1 MRRSSIESHPT
12 KQLII
17 RDIASGMYSD
27 EAIAQR
33 YGLSGRQVVERYRT
47 KALPEIMKLTA
58 YRDTDGLLAAITQN
72 IVRVD
77 KMLEGLEKWAVDPE
91 DQNAYA
97 MDPRADEISVIYT
110 KMVMQP
116 IQVKSKKGK
125 TEDKEGEQ
133 QPTIQLKPVRVRVKE
148 NLQDVIDRCF
158 SEFEQT
164 GMRLETHK
172 ADQRVVLLKAMEV
185 MGRNLQLLIDA
196 RDALSQKDSDE
207 SYRASLEELLQIIQT
222 ALRPYPEAMSA
233 LLEALSQAKGEEPP
247 AEVHIAGELEG

>member
-1 MRRSSIESHPT
+1 MKHSSIEKHPN

-33 YGLSGRQVVERYRT
+33 YGLTNRNVVQRYRT
-47 KALPEIMKLTA
+47 RALPEIMRLMA
-58 YRDTDGLLAAITQN
+58 YRDTDGLLAAINQN
-72 IVRVD
+72 LVRVD

-97 MDPRADEISVIYT
+97 MDPRANEISVIYT
-110 KMVMQP
+110 KLIMQE
-116 IQVKSKKGK
+116 VKVKGK
-125 TEDKEGEQ
+125 AGKDGREQ
-133 QPTIQLKPVRVRVKE
+133 QTVMLKPVRVRVKE

-158 SEFEQT
+158 SETEQI

-207 SYRASLEELLQIIQT
+207 SYRASLEELLRIIQN
-222 ALRPYPEAMSA
+222 ALRPYPEAMAA
-233 LLEALSQAKGEEPP
+233 LLDALSLAKGGEQPS
-247 AEVHIAGELEG
+247 AARVAGELEG